1 MKEEALYTIYKKP
14 DLEAS
19 SLIVGWNEDA
29 SKLGFSVVDYLN
41 KKLDT
46 DEFCEVR
53 LEAFFPLGG
62 VLVESDIAQFPESK
76 FFYCQ
81 EKSMVLFRSNIP
93 RLEWFKFLNL
103 VLDIAERICH
113 VKELYTVGGM
123 ISLAAHTAPRTLQ
136 TTTNSAQMKTVLM
149 QQDLFKGIDYETPP
163 NQRPTLSSYLLWVA
177 MQRNIEGAN
186 LWASVPFY
194 LIPTEDPRA
203 CRKVIDFFN
212 KRLDLGIDFPGI
224 DDELMRQNEKIAWL
238 IDRFPEFND
247 IVHKL
252 ESNLRLT
259 DAESRK
265 IVELMEVDF
274 QGGN

>member
-1 MKEEALYTIYKKP
+1 MSFITKK
-14 DLEAS
+14 DKVKYWLKTADQDWKVANHLFE
-19 SLIVGWNEDA
+19 
-29 SKLGFSVVDYLN
+29 KKDYSY
-41 KKLDT
+41 
-46 DEFCEVR
+46 
-53 LEAFFPLGG
+53 A
-62 VLVESDIAQFPESK
+62 
-76 FFYCQ
+76 
-81 EKSMVLFRSNIP
+81 
-93 RLEWFKFLNL
+93 W
-103 VLDIAERICH
+103 
-113 VKELYTVGGM
+113 
-123 ISLAAHTAPRTLQ
+123 
-136 TTTNSAQMKTVLM
+136 M

-212 KRLDLGIDFPGI
+212 KRLDLGIDFSGI